1 MTIIIARIDEDF
13 LKLSENINIAS
24 VLSENYGKKK
34 PRFFPKFWGDLN
46 FSNDISQIFYMKTF
60 FLILTKVESF
70 AILLTLVALLEIKL

>member
-34 PRFFPKFWGDLN
+34 PRFFPKF
-46 FSNDISQIFYMKTF
+46 
-60 FLILTKVESF
+60 
-70 AILLTLVALLEIKL
+70 